1 METDDAA
8 AKLRMT
14 IDDAVEEVRL
24 RSLRR
29 RSWPIKQVME
39 DMRSGQWE
47 LRRKAYAYRR
57 LKANAGLAEVDPWN
71 LPPEFAMPKET
82 GGHILGTGKKKKM
95 SSSRSAPR
103 EDEKSR
109 PRPPGRRPTKG
120 LGGPWPGVLRS
131 QRHQDGLGH
140 PRVPASRRQNVS
152 PGNRDIVASAC

>member
-57 LKANAGLAEVDPWN
+57 LKAN
-71 LPPEFAMPKET
+71 
-82 GGHILGTGKKKKM
+82 
-95 SSSRSAPR
+95 R
-103 EDEKSR
+103 R
-109 PRPPGRRPTKG
+109 PRRG
-120 LGGPWPGVLRS
+120 
-131 QRHQDGLGH
+131 
-140 PRVPASRRQNVS
+140 
-152 PGNRDIVASAC
+152 